1 MSFLQDLTTSLSRL
15 TGERRATIDTPT
27 AAPSPLQ
34 PIDLTDDAVVAEV
47 LDLAVRVGEVLLA
60 SGTAAMDTTTQV
72 QNVAATYGLAR
83 CDVDVTYNSITI
95 SAHRGPTRPPSTTM
109 RIFHYRSM
117 DFTRLAA
124 VDRLIRSIRLKL

>member
-1 MSFLQDLTTSLSRL
+1 MTFLQDLTASLGRL

-27 AAPSPLQ
+27 AAPSPLR

-47 LDLAVRVGEVLLA
+47 LDLAVRAGEVLLA
-60 SGTAAMDTTTQV
+60 SGTSAIDTAAQIEYI
-72 QNVAATYGLAR
+72 AATYGLAR

-109 RIFHYRSM
+109 R
-117 DFTRLAA
+117 LAPWG
-124 VDRLIRSIRLKL
+124 IKTS